1 MFLLLFQKDVD
12 NCHTCGVSGGCAA
25 RPVWYG
31 DDPAR
36 TTAYGRAHP
45 QPARPVQ
52 RDRPARARPGERA
65 RGPHDPT
72 RPSPLP
78 ACEPHAPRVSNHAS
92 CRDCHGPDLFGC
104 HVAMLLNCSCHV
116 AELQLPW
123 LLNCSCHLRSKCQ
136 MPFLGNC
143 SCCHVWSG
151 LLQLP

>member
-1 MFLLLFQKDVD
+1 MQITATRVVYRVVVPHAL
-12 NCHTCGVSGGCAA
+12 CGTE
-25 RPVWYG
+25 
-31 DDPAR
+31 
-36 TTAYGRAHP
+36 TTP
-45 QPARPVQ
+45 PARPRTGARSHSPHV
-52 RDRPARARPGERA
+52 RCSAIAPARARPGERA
-65 RGPHDPT
+65 RGPHDPS

-123 LLNCSCHLRSKCQ
+123 LLNCSCHLRSKCR